1 MRITGLATGLD
12 VDEVV
17 KTTLQPY
24 RNRVDKVTQN
34 KEIVEIKQ
42 KLYRDIMSDAASF
55 YDKYLDITKS
65 GSILKSSNYKSI
77 VFSSSNESIVNV
89 KAGSSAKAGN
99 YTVTGT
105 KATAA
110 KAVVDDSI
118 LTEVERDGV
127 KYKKITVNGKEF
139 EVKSD
144 THKNMADDLNKQLKN
159 AGINVSIRYSNFAG
173 SESSGNKTG
182 FIFESTVLGE
192 NGSFTI
198 GGNSV
203 AIGNKVD
210 GTDAKGASVTNIN
223 FTMEKVLE
231 AKEITIG
238 DTKIDLSGIEDDKY
252 SEEEDR
258 VKFLNDKI
266 KEYNLSASI
275 DESGQITF
283 TSTKLGSESES
294 PKVKIGSIVG
304 DDYTSGKDATVG
316 TNTVKLSDIEGKS
329 ISINGNVID
338 LSKANGDVEGYINK
352 IISEQNLKMSI
363 SIEGDNLTFTSK
375 ITGASSTM
383 DIRVIDNTSG
393 DLITSSEGDDANLVI
408 KDDKGGVYKHE
419 GNTNTITLDDIT
431 FSITGDIP
439 AEGISVVGKTDVKET
454 KDMLVNFVND
464 YNTLIEKLNSLTMTK
479 NDKSYAPLTSDQKK
493 EMSESEIKLWNE
505 RVEKGQL
512 YKDTN
517 LTRIINSMKTTM
529 RSVMEGT
536 GLSLETIGIEPVK
549 DYSGTKNGTFSIN
562 EDKLTEALENNMD
575 EVMRLFTANPADA
588 NKNDITYNSK
598 VGIAHQLKSILYDEF
613 KSSSSTLSKKVGIE
627 GTSTFSNNELSRSI
641 SNYERKIKDLEKDI
655 SKREQTLYS
664 KYATLETM
672 MNKLNSQQSNLLSQL
687 GMS

>member
-159 AGINVSIRYSNFAG
+159 AGINVSVRYSNFAG

-182 FIFESTVLGE
+182 FIFESTVLGK

-203 AIGNKVD
+203 SVGNKVD
-210 GTDAKGASVTNIN
+210 GTDAMGASVTNIN
-223 FTMEKVLE
+223 FTMKKVLE

-238 DTKIDLSGIEDDKY
+238 DTKIDLSGIENDKY
-252 SEEEDR
+252 AEEDR

-283 TSTKLGSESES
+283 TSTKLGNESES
-294 PKVKIGSIVG
+294 PKVEIGSIVG
-304 DDYTSGKDATVG
+304 DEYTSGKDATVG

-375 ITGASSTM
+375 VSGASSTM

-393 DLITSSEGDDANLVI
+393 NLITSSEGNDANLVI

-479 NDKSYAPLTSDQKK
+479 NDKSYAPLTADQKK